1 MNRIIKFFV
10 FVVAG
15 LALILII
22 AALVL
27 PRIIDPNN
35 YRDEISQLV
44 YDNTGLTLSIDG
56 PIGWSVFPWLGLSLQ
71 DINVKGFGEKPFA
84 ELGKA
89 EVSVKL
95 LPLLSQTVE
104 MQTATLIGLKLNLIK
119 DRNGNGNWETGYK
132 LSKPA
137 ASEATKSTT
146 EASTPSDQSGE
157 KQPLQIN
164 IANVVANDLIIQY
177 QDLATGKSYTIDQ
190 ASLTTGAIRNQ
201 EPFDFD
207 LQARI
212 SSNEPALAFQTD
224 LSGKISFDL
233 KNGQYTL
240 KNYKLS
246 ARPDM
251 AQGENINLVGN
262 VNYQQEPMKIGGTM
276 DVTEFNP
283 ARLLSQ
289 IKVSLPPMA
298 DPDALSK
305 LSFNSQFTIDGKR
318 FDASTLKLSL
328 DSFVIDG
335 NFKVTDLDTQAMTF
349 QFSGN
354 DLNLDNYLPPENDGA
369 LSDKE
374 ESSKETSSK
383 QTTLATT
390 SEVPLIPEDALRPLN
405 IKGSLKLNSMTV
417 AKLKFEN
424 PSVQLT
430 AANGRQQVKINS
442 AFYKGVIDLNT
453 RLDVR
458 QKGNPKVSTVAGLK
472 GIDLQSMAEPVP
484 ALASVE
490 GNLNADVNVTTHG
503 LLQSTLT
510 RNLNGKVG
518 FAIANGAFIGT
529 NFDKLV
535 CEGIARIRDKD
546 LQKEDWGES
555 TQFKNLSGSFDIR
568 NGVASNDNLTAALA
582 NLNLKGDGTVNLIE
596 QAMDYHVGLNISG
609 DTAPD
614 SDPACQVNEDYVEVT
629 WPVRCRGELG
639 KPDCGLDTDRLADTI
654 AGLARQEVKHRIKEE
669 IEEKVD
675 GPLKDVLKGFFK

>member
-15 LALILII
+15 LALIAII

-27 PRIIDPNN
+27 PKVLDPNN

-44 YDNTGLTLSIDG
+44 YDNTGLTLTIDG

-71 DINVKGFGEKPFA
+71 DVNVKGSGENPFA

-119 DRNGNGNWETGYK
+119 DKNGNGNWETGQK
-132 LSKPA
+132 PSKA
-137 ASEATKSTT
+137 SASESAGSTT
-146 EASTPSDQSGE
+146 ETSTSSDQSAE

-164 IANVVANDLIIQY
+164 IANVIADGLIIHY
-177 QDLATGKSYTIDQ
+177 QDLATGKSYTVDQ
-190 ASLTTGAIRNQ
+190 ASLKTGAIRNQ

-212 SSNEPALAFQTD
+212 SSNEPALAFQTG
-224 LSGKISFDL
+224 LSGNLSFDL
-233 KNGQYTL
+233 QNGQYSL

-246 ARPDM
+246 ARPDIT
-251 AQGENINLVGN
+251 QGESVNLVGN
-262 VNYQQEPMKIGGTM
+262 VNYQQEPMQIDGTM

-289 IKVSLPPMA
+289 IKISLPPMA
-298 DPDALSK
+298 APDALSK
-305 LSFNSQFTIDGKR
+305 LSFNSQFTTDGKR
-318 FDASTLKLSL
+318 FDANTLKLSL

-335 NFKVTDLDTQAMTF
+335 NFKVTDLKTQAMTF

-354 DLNLDNYLPPENDGA
+354 DLNLDNYLPPPANGETH
-369 LSDKE
+369 
-374 ESSKETSSK
+374 SSKEPDRK
-383 QTTLATT
+383 QTVPATT
-390 SEVPLIPEDALRPLN
+390 SEVPLIPEDALRPLD

-417 AKLKFEN
+417 AKLKFEK
-424 PSVQLT
+424 PSVQLS
-430 AANGRQQVKINS
+430 AAKGRQEVKINS
-442 AFYKGVIDLNT
+442 VFYKGVIDLNT
-453 RLDVR
+453 KLDVR

-472 GIDLQSMAEPVP
+472 GIDLQTLAEPVP
-484 ALASVE
+484 ALASVQ
-490 GNLNADVNVTTHG
+490 GNLNTDVNVTTHG

-510 RNLNGKVG
+510 RNLNGKAG
-518 FAIANGAFIGT
+518 FGIANGAFTGA

-535 CEGIARIRDKD
+535 CEGIAQIRNKD
-546 LQKEDWGES
+546 LQKKDWGQS

-568 NGVASNDNLTAALA
+568 NGVASNNNLTAALT
-582 NLNLKGDGTVNLIE
+582 NLNLKGDGTVNLI
-596 QAMDYHVGLNISG
+596 QQTMDYHIGLNISG

-639 KPDCGLDTDRLADTI
+639 KPDCGLDTERLADTI
-654 AGLARQEVKHRIKEE
+654 AGLAKQEVKHRIEKE
-669 IEEKVD
+669 IEKNVE
-675 GPLKDVLKGFFK
+675 GPLKDVLKGLFK

>member
-27 PRIIDPNN
+27 PRVIDPNN

-71 DINVKGFGEKPFA
+71 DINVKGSGEKPFA

-95 LPLLSQTVE
+95 LPLLRQTVE

-119 DRNGNGNWETGYK
+119 DSNGNGNWEIGQK
-132 LSKPA
+132 LSKSA
-137 ASEATKSTT
+137 ASGSAKSTT

-177 QDLATGKSYTIDQ
+177 QDLTTGKSYTIDQ

-212 SSNEPALAFQTD
+212 SSNEPDLAFQTG
-224 LSGKISFDL
+224 LSGNISFDL
-233 KNGQYTL
+233 QNGQYAL

-262 VNYQQEPMKIGGTM
+262 VNYQQEPMKIDGTM

-305 LSFNSQFTIDGKR
+305 LSFNSQFTTNGKR
-318 FDASTLKLSL
+318 FDANTLKLSL

-335 NFKVTDLDTQAMTF
+335 NFKVTDLETQTMTF

-369 LSDKE
+369 HSNKEGSGKE
-374 ESSKETSSK
+374 ESSQ
-383 QTTLATT
+383 QTAPATT
-390 SEVPLIPEDALRPLN
+390 SEVPLIPEDALRPLD

-430 AANGRQQVKINS
+430 AKNGRQQVKINS
-442 AFYKGVIDLNT
+442 AFYKGVIDLDT

-472 GIDLQSMAEPVP
+472 GIDLQSVAEPVP

-518 FAIANGAFIGT
+518 FGIANGAFTGT

-546 LQKEDWGES
+546 LQKKDWGES

-614 SDPACQVNEDYVEVT
+614 SDPACQVNEDYAEVT
-629 WPVRCRGELG
+629 WPVRCHGELG

-669 IEEKVD
+669 IEEKVE